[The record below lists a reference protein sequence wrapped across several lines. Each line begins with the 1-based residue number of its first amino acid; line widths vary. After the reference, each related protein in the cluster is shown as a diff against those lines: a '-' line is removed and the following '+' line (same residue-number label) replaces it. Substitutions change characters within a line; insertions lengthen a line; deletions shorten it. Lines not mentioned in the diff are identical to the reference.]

1 MIFTLPTGEKR
12 EVADADVAEFIAKSG
27 KPVMPTPADSYAQA
41 LAPTTK
47 DEYVKL
53 CGFNQ
58 FVDLYLPEIN
68 RFNAA
73 RLAAMTAAKQA
84 TP

>member
-12 EVADADVAEFIAKSG
+12 EVADADVADFIARSG
-27 KPVMPTPADSYAQA
+27 KPVMPTPADNYAQA

-47 DEYVKL
+47 EEYIKL

-58 FVDLYLPEIN
+58 FVELYVPEIN

-73 RLAAMTAAKQA
+73 RLAAITSAKPA
-84 TP
+84 T